1 MKRVFGRHSMTI
13 PFPLPTRQ
21 LAIDIQEDRCV
32 TILWIVR
39 CGWARV
45 LATGDVDATWDEVP
59 ITERLRREMDATAA
73 SLDKDVWVHEG
84 MQSTSRV
91 DVRRP
96 DGLTDI
102 PISFTSIKEKRGG
115 HPHAI
120 IECKRVAENNSE
132 LCREYVDEGIRRF
145 VSGSRSDPNW
155 PKYASTHAAGFMV
168 GYLLSGSVVG
178 VVGALNSRL
187 PESQYLRPSAI
198 LQQEWART
206 SEHRRTSPLG
216 AIALHHVFLSVM
228 AGAA

>member
-178 VVGALNSRL
+178 VVGAINSRL
-187 PESQYLRPSAI
+187 PEYQHLRPSAI
-198 LQQEWART
+198 LQQDWART

-216 AIALHHVFLSVM
+216 AIALHHVFLSVT